1 MRSNSPL
8 QISMVD
14 LNWLNI
20 LQLGAGQNGMLNS
33 FVDLNQSISQPQNP
47 PGMIGDIILVSDQN
61 DGISGPVE
69 LFKKAHN
76 LIPSLRVQ
84 ISGRF
89 ISQEDGWIIDQCPR
103 YRYSLSLTS

>member
-1 MRSNSPL
+1 
-8 QISMVD
+8 
-14 LNWLNI
+14 
-20 LQLGAGQNGMLNS
+20 
-33 FVDLNQSISQPQNP
+33 
-47 PGMIGDIILVSDQN
+47 MIGDIILVSDQN

-69 LFKKAHN
+69 LFKKDHN

-103 YRYSLSLTS
+103 YRYSLSLPSRHITRVVMHPVPQADPGQGLFSPLFSLLFFYTCINKR